1 MSKKLKKI
9 TALMLV
15 AALAL
20 AFALPA
26 LAENGSETPAPG
38 AESTPAPEGTPAPE
52 ETKEPESTPVPT
64 IPASDEKPNTDIA
77 VIPSNAN
84 ALVLMDVGA
93 QSPKGEPGD
102 VVTVVLPVAVNREYL
117 PSERYMLR
125 NITVS
130 PKIPKDASVSS
141 WPFDLINASYTRH
154 LDDMSYN
161 STAEIY
167 YDFRISEFAKKGVYP
182 VNFEV
187 SATVW
192 RYDDVNGTS
201 ITEDVTF
208 NLCVYVTL
216 MGNGSESGITTNFGP
231 LQIAAANQSGVFES
245 PILKPKQNVT
255 LRVPIVNKGGVL
267 KNVTI
272 SPVISNSLD
281 EFPFIAENVNYGRYF
296 ERWESGGMAYV
307 EYNFTVS
314 YYATNGNKPVK
325 FLATYYE
332 NGEPQQC
339 AFSTYVYITNG
350 YVAPIEKAETAMSVM
365 VSGYKL
371 FVNGAEVS
379 GLMAGDDATIR
390 LTLINNAKKDT
401 SLKNVATLS
410 LANSN
415 GLTLTVGSSD
425 AAYVRAISPGETAE
439 VEFNVSVKRDAD
451 VGAST
456 VGVNLT
462 YENSDSIAGKAA
474 QTIMIPISQPM
485 DIAIDAPIV
494 YGTPTQGSP
503 ASINLNMVNMGRG
516 KALNVRILALEGIS
530 MAESYYGGDLLPGGT
545 LSADFQV
552 NCTKL
557 GEFTGKLLVQ
567 YEDANGQQYTQ
578 EIPLTLNVEE
588 AKPAS
593 SDAVIIGSDADVD
606 STNVRGGGLPWWA
619 WLLIALAVIAIVI
632 IAIVSSKNKN
642 KKFKDAYNDDI
653 SDMNGGKKA

>member
-1 MSKKLKKI
+1 MSEKLKKI

-26 LAENGSETPAPG
+26 LAENGGETPAPG
-38 AESTPAPEGTPAPE
+38 AESTPAPDGTGAPE
-52 ETKEPESTPVPT
+52 ASSPADTPVPT
-64 IPASDEKPNTDIA
+64 IPVTDQKPNTDIV

-130 PKIPKDASVSS
+130 PKIPRDTSVSN

-216 MGNGSESGITTNFGP
+216 MGNGSESGVTTNFGP

-245 PILKPKQNVT
+245 PILKPKQTVT
-255 LRVPIVNKGGVL
+255 LRVPIVNKGGEL

-296 ERWESGGMAYV
+296 ESWATGMMAYV

-339 AFSTYVYITNG
+339 TFSTYVYITSG

-379 GLMAGDDATIR
+379 GLMAGDDATVC

-401 SLKNVATLS
+401 ALKNVATLS

-425 AAYVRAISPGETAE
+425 AAYVSAIKPGETAE
-439 VEFNVSVKRDAD
+439 VEFNVSVKRDAE
-451 VGAST
+451 VGSST

-462 YENSDSIAGKAA
+462 YENSDSIAGKAT

-494 YGTPTQGSP
+494 YGTPTQDSP
-503 ASINLNMVNMGRG
+503 TSINLNMGRG

-552 NCTKL
+552 NCTKI
-557 GEFTGKLLVQ
+557 GEFTAKLLVQ

-578 EIPLTLNVEE
+578 EVPVTLNVGE

-593 SDAVIIGSDADVD
+593 SDAVIIGGDTDVD
-606 STNVRGGGLPWWA
+606 STNVRSGGLPWWA
-619 WLLIALAVIAIVI
+619 WLLIVLAIAAIVI

-642 KKFKDAYNDDI
+642 KKFKDDYSDI
-653 SDMNGGKKA
+653 SGANGGKKA